1 MNQSG
6 SASSPTVE
14 DTVNLSTELPDRGKF
29 AAIRQRL
36 VMIWRSGDLPYLVDR
51 PIVWRFGTLMAI
63 GFVSV
68 LIFGGFYGIG
78 EALISKAV
86 REQAAFGELRDGA
99 ADFRA
104 DLLAMQTALTGFI
117 DQQNPA
123 MEKQLRQTAER
134 AAGTLKTM
142 QASQAASGNAEVLQ
156 ALQDGLSAALTDF
169 DKVAQAEKTLGM
181 SDFEGLRF
189 KLNASIKAMQ
199 SELDIW
205 PNQDPL
211 VARML
216 QMRLAEKDFLL
227 TKEPGVLG
235 RHKRWA
241 NEVDLKIDSGGLD
254 PNTRANFH
262 KLLEAYLADWAAY
275 GETSLVISQGAGSM
289 RKIFNGLQPKV
300 DGLFDSAEAS
310 SRHATMATIDIRHAM
325 LWRTMAMGVI
335 SALAFQIFGMI
346 FSRSITVPIAAMERS
361 MRKLAAGD
369 RNAEISGIGR
379 KDEIGDMAE
388 AVKVFKDNIVAMEQL
403 QVERAAQSEALAE
416 KGRHLERL
424 TAEFDREAT
433 EIMRAVEHSMDALH
447 ERAESITELARLT
460 SEQMVE
466 IDHSSRQATEGV
478 NSIAGASETLA
489 TQVRAINSQVSDS
502 SAVTSEATEAATR
515 TESLMT
521 ELSDAAQSIGDVVAL
536 ITSIARK
543 THMLALNATIESVR
557 AGEAGKGFAVVAQEV
572 KALSTQTS
580 AATGQISSHIADIQ
594 AKTALA
600 VGAISQIVD
609 TTSKIR
615 GNSDKITEAVDQQQS
630 ATRDIADNAGSA
642 AEGSVAVS
650 EKISS
655 AALQAKEMGQAAQ
668 DMLKESAATSQRA
681 DQLRDKVA
689 VFLGEVARLRG

>member
-478 NSIAGASETLA
+478 RCVGNLGDAS
-489 TQVRAINSQVSDS
+489 
-502 SAVTSEATEAATR
+502 TR
-515 TESLMT
+515 HQQSGQRFLGGHQRGHR
-521 ELSDAAQSIGDVVAL
+521 SGDAHG
-536 ITSIARK
+536 
-543 THMLALNATIESVR
+543 
-557 AGEAGKGFAVVAQEV
+557 
-572 KALSTQTS
+572 
-580 AATGQISSHIADIQ
+580 IADDRAVRCG
-594 AKTALA
+594 AKHWRRG
-600 VGAISQIVD
+600 GADHLDRAQDAYAGTQRHHRIGARRRGRQGLRRGGAGGQGPVD
-609 TTSKIR
+609 PDLGRNRTDLEPYRRHPGQDRPGGRRHQPDRRHHEQDPRQFRQDHR
-615 GNSDKITEAVDQQQS
+615 GG
-630 ATRDIADNAGSA
+630 GSA
-642 AEGSVAVS
+642 AIGDARHRRQCRQRRRRLGRRVRKDQLGGPSGQRNGPGGAGHAEGVGGDFATRR
-650 EKISS
+650 S
-655 AALQAKEMGQAAQ
+655 AARQ
-668 DMLKESAATSQRA
+668 S
-681 DQLRDKVA
+681 
-689 VFLGEVARLRG
+689 RGIPG